1 MIVDSVLINAKAYFK
16 GQIVDCCIAVEEGK
30 IHKLGKETQMPNAD
44 EKLDLHNLLVLPGL
58 IDEHVHLRDE
68 GKAYKED
75 FFSGTSAAAAGGFT
89 TVLDMPNNEPVTM
102 SVDSFRN
109 RLQIAKR
116 KILVNVG
123 FYSAFPKTLSEIN
136 SLVTEGVVGFKFF
149 MNSPI
154 GGLDID
160 DDLAINEAFKI
171 VSELKVPI
179 AVHAED
185 RSLISAKENKL
196 KKVNKN
202 TCADY
207 LNAHTED
214 AELISIKRLL
224 KIANGVDVKLH
235 FCHITSKEGL
245 GAIEEGKE
253 VNNNLTCEVTPN
265 HLFLS
270 ADDLRLYG
278 SLLIMAPP
286 LRGSVHTRALWQG
299 LETGLIDTIGSDHAP
314 HMLSEKIRSNIWDV
328 NVGVPGLETTLPLL
342 LTSVHKNQLSLNQ
355 VVCLLAEKPAKI
367 FGLTDRGSLEKGK
380 NADITIVDY
389 KQQFKI
395 DASKFKSKARFSP
408 YEKWDVYGKPVK
420 TIINGVLVF
429 DQGNIVSKGGVGEIV
444 RGSPLEVHSR

>member
-1 MIVDSVLINAKAYFK
+1 VIVDSVLINAKAYFK

-30 IHKLGKETQMPNAD
+30 IHKIGKETQMPNAD
-44 EKLDLHNLLVLPGL
+44 EKLDLQNLLVLPGL

-102 SVDSFRN
+102 SVESFRN

-123 FYSAFPKTLSEIN
+123 FYSAFPKKFSEIN

-160 DDLAINEAFKI
+160 DDLAITEAFKI

-185 RSLISAKENKL
+185 RALISAEENKL

-202 TCADY
+202 ACVDY

-214 AELISIKRLL
+214 AELTSIKRLL
-224 KIANGVDVKLH
+224 KIADGIDVKLH
-235 FCHITSKEGL
+235 FCHITSK
-245 GAIEEGKE
+245 
-253 VNNNLTCEVTPN
+253 
-265 HLFLS
+265 
-270 ADDLRLYG
+270 
-278 SLLIMAPP
+278 
-286 LRGSVHTRALWQG
+286 
-299 LETGLIDTIGSDHAP
+299 
-314 HMLSEKIRSNIWDV
+314 
-328 NVGVPGLETTLPLL
+328 
-342 LTSVHKNQLSLNQ
+342 
-355 VVCLLAEKPAKI
+355 
-367 FGLTDRGSLEKGK
+367 
-380 NADITIVDY
+380 
-389 KQQFKI
+389 
-395 DASKFKSKARFSP
+395 
-408 YEKWDVYGKPVK
+408 
-420 TIINGVLVF
+420 
-429 DQGNIVSKGGVGEIV
+429 
-444 RGSPLEVHSR
+444 